1 MNVEENLEEDKKL
14 NEIWWR
20 KLKNMKKIQK
30 EKILDFINL
39 KKVLLCDDCLSKEL
53 EIYPRQAI
61 NSGVRKLEKEK
72 KIKREKILCDK
83 CYKKKII
90 AYK

>member
-1 MNVEENLEEDKKL
+1 MNVEENLKEGEKI
-14 NEIWWR
+14 NETWGR

-39 KKVLLCDDCLSKEL
+39 KKFLLCDDCLSKEL

-72 KIKREKILCDK
+72 KIKREEILCDR
-83 CYKKKII
+83 CYKKKLIS
-90 AYK
+90 YK